1 MSDKIERSQEKTER
15 EQMVDEYIA
24 QMNPQIRQSLDHQQS
39 SELSRFLNRVL
50 PLRGKHLVNLKF
62 SFWLIKNWYFV
73 LQFGM
78 DKRDTKRLRKS
89 GAAQTLLAIIL
100 NTIFVI
106 ILAALIFI
114 LVFYL
119 LYLLKSTLG
128 IDIFPNRHLSD
139 ILRGKQI
146 SIFLEYL
153 DLTNFRFF
161 QVLS

>member
-1 MSDKIERSQEKTER
+1 MSDKIDISQEKTER
-15 EQMVDEYIA
+15 EQMIEEYIA
-24 QMNPQIRQSLDHQQS
+24 QMNPQIRQSFDHQQS

-73 LQFGM
+73 LQFGV
-78 DKRDTKRLRKS
+78 DKRDTKRLKKS
-89 GAAQTLLAIIL
+89 GAAQTLLTIIL
-100 NTIFVI
+100 NTIFII
-106 ILAALIFI
+106 ILAVLIFVV
-114 LVFYL
+114 VFYL

-146 SIFLEYL
+146 SIFF
-153 DLTNFRFF
+153 TNLYFRNFWF
-161 QVLS
+161 L